1 MSEKY
6 QMMAPDDIR
15 DCCDRI
21 GRLRT
26 LLTYY
31 IVMQTIALVLLFISF
46 FAEYFD
52 VEFLMKF
59 VNFIDKNDTITM
71 IITIVSSG
79 VAFLYYAELM
89 CLNRLDNNL
98 LVAGVLGIVAFL
110 YSGSAT
116 SMLGVN
122 STAYITA
129 IYKTYFSKAI
139 IALIMAVVFR
149 KTYYSAMSS
158 RTWPLSEKV
167 SSLWKR
173 LWSFTLKMYVGTTI
187 VLVAIKLIMDHIIKD
202 AGSKQY
208 SFDLK
213 TTVTILACLLLVIIV
228 AASILEIVMQ
238 CRERKCLGE
247 TSECLFSLPP
257 TSEKSE

>member
-26 LLTYY
+26 LLVYF
-31 IVMQTIALVLLFISF
+31 IILQGITIGIFLFTVLGI
-46 FAEYFD
+46 YFD
-52 VEFLMKF
+52 FEFMVKWIE
-59 VNFIDKNDTITM
+59 FIQKHDSVIM
-71 IITIVSSG
+71 IISIASTG

-98 LVAGVLGIVAFL
+98 LVAGVLGIVTFL
-110 YSGSAT
+110 YGGLMAS
-116 SMLGVN
+116 LYGVD
-122 STAYITA
+122 SSSYASVLTKISYT
-129 IYKTYFSKAI
+129 KSFVV
-139 IALIMAVVFR
+139 LIMAVVFR
-149 KTYYSAMSS
+149 RIYYSAMSS
-158 RTWPLSEKV
+158 RTWPLSEEV
-167 SSLWKR
+167 SALWKR
-173 LWSFTLKMYVGTTI
+173 LWDFTLKVYVGTAI
-187 VLVAIKLIMDHIIKD
+187 VLVALKLVMERIIKN
-202 AGSKQY
+202 AEKN
-208 SFDLK
+208 SFKYDDSTQK
-213 TTVTILACLLLVIIV
+213 VIGILLFVIIV

-238 CRERKCLGE
+238 CRERKCLEE

>member
-26 LLTYY
+26 MLTYY

-46 FAEYFD
+46 FADCFD
-52 VEFLMKF
+52 VEFLKKIED
-59 VNFIDKNDTITM
+59 FILKHDTITM

-110 YSGSAT
+110 YGGSVT

-122 STAYITA
+122 STAYIAA
-129 IYKTYFSKAI
+129 IYKAYFSNAI
-139 IALIMAVVFR
+139 IVLIMAVVFR

-158 RTWPLSEKV
+158 RTWSLSEEV
-167 SSLWKR
+167 STLWKR
-173 LWSFTLKMYVGTTI
+173 LWSFTLKMYVGTAI
-187 VLVAIKLIMDHIIKD
+187 VLVALKLVMDSIINDTGK
-202 AGSKQY
+202 KQY
-208 SFDLK
+208 KYD
-213 TTVTILACLLLVIIV
+213 TATDTALACLLLVILV